1 MAIGAIPVADD
12 TLRSPLPPVC
22 LSQLMGNPFRAWMR
36 RYTQPQKLATG
47 VLQDQESIQQ
57 PKRDRRDQE
66 QIHRCDAVGMI
77 AKERLPALRWRPPR
91 HVLCN
96 RGLSHIDAE
105 LEQLIVY
112 PRSAPKRV
120 CDAHLADEAANIPW
134 CRWPATARSG
144 PPTPIG
150 AETSAMPAQQRLR
163 PNDLHRFQHPR
174 SQSIEPNKQQS
185 VDAPESHS
193 FRRLAP
199 QDVELMPKHKDFD
212 LQRSPR
218 PEQPDQGAP
227 DQPAKIAHRSNYRPI
242 RGRQSAVLGLR

>member
-1 MAIGAIPVADD
+1 MPQSVDGQSIPRLDAPLHPTTEACDGCVAGSRIH
-12 TLRSPLPPVC
+12 TTAETRSSGPGTDP
-22 LSQLMGNPFRAWMR
+22 SMR
-36 RYTQPQKLATG
+36 R
-47 VLQDQESIQQ
+47 
-57 PKRDRRDQE
+57 RRHDCE
-66 QIHRCDAVGMI
+66 GTSSSPAMAV
-77 AKERLPALRWRPPR
+77 A
-91 HVLCN
+91 VLCN